1 MGSKTLQ
8 KVSCHSK
15 STPALAAAFSL
26 RQYSATARHMSG
38 TKVSEPPVITYGRID
53 EIGGNGRWRQK
64 RAAEYFAR
72 KAVEDA
78 EAERLE
84 RIKRE
89 EKARRRRELEER
101 RRRHQEEMDR
111 KDREE
116 RERRRRE
123 AEEKER
129 QQREAEERERRR
141 REAEERERQRRA
153 PKMCQ
158 TCMGTGHCQVCMGKG
173 TYFSM
178 FLVGA
183 VDPDSILE
191 YGKKTQGCG
200 NCGGY
205 AQGVRGEVLKG
216 SGRCPNC
223 KGQGKIWPVIDD
235 GNRSPNM
242 RLNQK
247 DLPPAEAKDDDPF
260 GTSSQRLSG
269 HLSGSAPKVQIL
281 KAQ

>member
-15 STPALAAAFSL
+15 SSPALAAAFSL
-26 RQYSATARHMSG
+26 RQYSSTARHISG
-38 TKVSEPPVITYGRID
+38 AKAAEPPAITYGRID

-123 AEEKER
+123 AEERER

-178 FLVGA
+178 FLVSA

-205 AQGVRGEVLKG
+205 AQGVRGDVLKG
-216 SGRCPNC
+216 SGRCPAC

-235 GNRSPNM
+235 ARSPNL
-242 RLNQK
+242 RLSHK
-247 DLPPAEAKDDDPF
+247 DTLQGEVKEDVDPF
-260 GTSSQRLSG
+260 GTSSQR
-269 HLSGSAPKVQIL
+269 LSGSAPKVQIL
-281 KAQ
+281 KAT

>member
-1 MGSKTLQ
+1 MGERTLQ
-8 KVSCHSK
+8 KVSCHSQ
-15 STPALAAAFSL
+15 SSPALAAAFNL
-26 RQYSATARHMSG
+26 RQYSSVARHITG
-38 TKVSEPPVITYGRID
+38 TKKAGPPEITYGRID

-64 RAAEYFAR
+64 RAAEFFAR
-72 KAVEDA
+72 KAIEDA

-123 AEEKER
+123 AEERER

-173 TYFSM
+173 TYFSV
-178 FLVGA
+178 FLVNT
-183 VDPDSILE
+183 VDALSILE
-191 YGKKTQGCG
+191 YGKKIQGCH

-205 AQGVRGEVLKG
+205 AQGVRGDIMKG
-216 SGRCPNC
+216 SGKCPAC
-223 KGQGKIWPVIDD
+223 KGYGKIWPVIDD
-235 GNRSPNM
+235 SKSPAGL
-242 RLNQK
+242 RLGGAF
-247 DLPPAEAKDDDPF
+247 PPGELRDAQEDPF
-260 GTSSQRLSG
+260 GFGGAQKMMQGT
-269 HLSGSAPKVQIL
+269 PKVQIL
-281 KAQ
+281 QAQ